1 MMQVKPTNLVSK
13 PTDDAAATLLLLL
26 REREVLVV
34 EKIC

>member
-13 PTDDAAATLLLLL
+13 PTDDAAAPFLLL